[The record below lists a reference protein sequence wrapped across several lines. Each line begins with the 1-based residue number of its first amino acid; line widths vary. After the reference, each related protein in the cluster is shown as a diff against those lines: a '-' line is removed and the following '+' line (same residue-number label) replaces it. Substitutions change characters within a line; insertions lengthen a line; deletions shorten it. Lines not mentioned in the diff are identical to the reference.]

1 LPERIKLVWCV
12 RDVMLVKAF
21 NDTLELILH
30 HFSQDHDTLANLPI
44 QNQMH
49 ISVQIHLTTGSGSKS
64 QESKEGGGGDESG
77 LLSGGEN
84 DSKGGE
90 EVSNS
95 SSSIHTV
102 LTYEIATL
110 TIDGR
115 PNIRAEVM
123 DTLHISK
130 GGDEKGAC
138 VYVCGPPSLMED
150 CQEQSQDLRIPFF
163 HETFEL

>member
-64 QESKEGGGGDESG
+64 PESKEGGGGDESG
-77 LLSGGEN
+77 LLSGGES
-84 DSKGGE
+84 DSKGG

-138 VYVCGPPSLMED
+138 VYVCGPESLMED